1 MRNANLLLNHL
12 LKFFLF
18 ISSST
23 LALAKT
29 GDELNTKSEFYQWGK
44 QTRDGIGKYY
54 MGREISQV
62 MGHLG
67 AGWLERP
74 KREQEERTDLL
85 IKNMNLSKTD
95 HVGCA
100 ADQYLNYV
108 FNAPTPI
115 GSGTHHPRNR
125 TLLRPAADSILTGV
139 TDGHSAFRDQ

>member
-1 MRNANLLLNHL
+1 MRNANLLFNHL
-12 LKFFLF
+12 LKFFLLL
-18 ISSST
+18 SSST
-23 LALAKT
+23 FALANTSDKL
-29 GDELNTKSEFYQWGK
+29 DTKSEFYQWGK

-95 HVGCA
+95 HV
-100 ADQYLNYV
+100 ADIG
-108 FNAPTPI
+108 A
-115 GSGTHHPRNR
+115 GSGYF
-125 TLLRPAADSILTGV
+125 S
-139 TDGHSAFRDQ
+139 FRI